1 MTTEEKLQHFY
12 DVAMESARE
21 ESLKA
26 LEDYRTAL
34 SRMAEE
40 HKEEKLKN
48 ARTQLK
54 LETENAKREI
64 NKALSAE
71 QLHIKRRLSRKHQEL
86 REKLFME
93 VKDKLEA
100 FMNSPAYLTWLEEK
114 IRESLAF
121 AGEEEIQIYLTPADA
136 SLAEN
141 LAARC
146 HTPVLLSEIP
156 FMGGVKAI
164 IPAKNILIDHTF
176 KTLYENEKEEFNFDG
191 GLLHE

>member
-21 ESLKA
+21 ESQNA
-26 LEDYRTAL
+26 LEDYRAAL
-34 SRMAEE
+34 SRMLAE
-40 HKEEKLKN
+40 HKEEKQKN
-48 ARTQLK
+48 AAVQLK
-54 LETENAKREI
+54 LETENARREI

-71 QLHIKRRLSRKHQEL
+71 QLHIKRRLSRKQQEL

-100 FMNSPAYLTWLEEK
+100 FMGSPNYLNWLEEK
-114 IRESLAF
+114 ICEALKI
-121 AGEEEIQIYLTPADA
+121 AGEDEVHIYLTPADS
-136 SLAEN
+136 SLLEA
-141 LAARC
+141 LCARC
-146 HTPVLLSEIP
+146 HTAVQISEIP
-156 FMGGVKAI
+156 FMGGIKAV
-164 IPAKNILIDHTF
+164 IPAKNILIDYTF